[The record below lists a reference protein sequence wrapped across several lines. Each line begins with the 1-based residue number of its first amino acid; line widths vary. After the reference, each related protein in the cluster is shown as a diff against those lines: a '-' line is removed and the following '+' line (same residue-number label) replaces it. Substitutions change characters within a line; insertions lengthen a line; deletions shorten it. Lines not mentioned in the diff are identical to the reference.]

1 MQGYLILKL
10 QRSQVLVQQQHVPIK
25 VQAVPYSTVPSTK
38 TDQLFLLVV
47 QMIQLLTIVQKF
59 WITL

>member
-10 QRSQVLVQQQHVPIK
+10 QHSQVLVQQHVPIK
-25 VQAVPYSTVPSTK
+25 VQAVPYSIVPSTK
-38 TDQLFLLVV
+38 TDQLFLLGV
-47 QMIQLLTIVQKF
+47 QMIHPLTIVQNF